1 MSPFD
6 APEVE
11 AVQYDLAAEMSETG
25 GQTKKMHYAK
35 WDRKW
40 DAT

>member
-11 AVQYDLAAEMSETG
+11 AVQYDLAAEMSETAF
-25 GQTKKMHYAK
+25 QTKNMQYAK
-35 WDRKW
+35 WGRKW
-40 DAT
+40 DPT